1 MVGGQPVTRPKADFV
16 LTLHSHLPYVL
27 NHGRWPHGSDW
38 LCEATLDTYLPL
50 LEVLQQLGAE
60 SVPAPVTIG
69 ITPVLANQL
78 ASPEFVKE
86 MEAFFDQRLTTC
98 AEAPASLGA
107 TGDRALL
114 PLAEFWRERFLR
126 LRRRFHEAGGDLVGA
141 FRSLEAAGRL
151 EIIGSA
157 ATHGFL
163 PLLARD
169 ESIRLQLAVG
179 TAEHRRLFGRAPVG
193 CWLPECAYRPR
204 GPWEPWPTAPRSGV
218 RRGIEEHLA
227 DAGFRYFFVDSHL
240 AEAGR
245 TLGLS
250 GDPNGDPALH
260 VVVEPETGKS
270 PRRSPYQAYRVAH
283 TRGTAGISTFVRD
296 PRASMQ
302 VWSRF
307 QGYPGDEAYLEFHK
321 IRWPGGLKFWKVT
334 GPGVDLGAKQP
345 YDPAAALGRARGH
358 AEHFASILHG
368 IATADQ
374 ATRGKVIVAPFDTEL
389 FGHWWFEGA
398 DFLGDAFRT
407 LARASDVRPVTAS
420 RHLAEH
426 PPRSGIRLPAG
437 SWGANGDFSMWL
449 SDRTAWTWERLW
461 PLEGAFW
468 DAAPRALAS
477 PGARI
482 VLEQAARELLLA
494 QSSDWQF
501 IISTGAAADYAE
513 RRFAEH
519 CSDAEA
525 LIAALVDGSED
536 ALGPARRRAEVL
548 AKRDHLFP
556 DVIPAVAAALG
567 GSRSLTLS

>member
-1 MVGGQPVTRPKADFV
+1 MDFV

-38 LCEATLDTYLPL
+38 LCEAAVDTYLPL
-50 LEVLQQLGAE
+50 LEVLQDLAADA
-60 SVPAPVTIG
+60 VPAPVTIG

-78 ASPEFVKE
+78 ASADFVKE
-86 MEAFFDQRLTTC
+86 LETFFEQRLTTC
-98 AEAPASLGA
+98 AEAPASLA
-107 TGDRALL
+107 VTGDRALL
-114 PLAEFWRERFLR
+114 PLVEFWRERLLR

-204 GPWEPWPTAPRSGV
+204 GSWEPWPTAPRSGM

-240 AEAGR
+240 ASAGR
-245 TLGLS
+245 PLGLS
-250 GDPNGDPALH
+250 GDPAGDPGMRD
-260 VVVEPETGKS
+260 VPEPPVPE
-270 PRRSPYQAYRVAH
+270 PAHRSPYQVYRLAQ
-283 TRGTAGISTFVRD
+283 TRGTADIAAFVRD

-321 IRWPGGLKFWKVT
+321 MRWPGGLKLWKVT
-334 GPGVDLGAKQP
+334 GAGVDLGAKGV
-345 YDPAAALGRARGH
+345 YDPSVALARARGH
-358 AEHFASILHG
+358 AEHFASILAG
-368 IATADQ
+368 IAASEQ
-374 ATRGKVIVAPFDTEL
+374 RPRGKVMVAPFDTEL
-389 FGHWWFEGA
+389 FGHWWFEGT
-398 DFLGDAFRT
+398 DFLGATFRT
-407 LARASDVRPVTAS
+407 LAQRPGEVRPVTGS
-420 RHLAEH
+420 RHLAEY
-426 PPRSGIRLPAG
+426 PARAGIRLPAG

-461 PLEGAFW
+461 PLEAAFW

-477 PGARI
+477 PAARP
-482 VLEQAARELLLA
+482 VLEQATRELLLA

-513 RRFAEH
+513 RRFREH

-525 LIAALVDGSED
+525 LVAALRDGGDD
-536 ALGPARRRAEVL
+536 ALGPAQRRAAVL
-548 AKRDHLFP
+548 AQRDHLFP

-567 GSRSLTLS
+567 GSRSLALG